1 LVQVGSRIEDFKAAQ
16 LAFTH
21 SSVFTTP
28 TLQHKPKS
36 STSERT
42 RIRTREIQ
50 QKIIL

>member
-36 STSERT
+36 STSER